1 MKRVLISTLIAAA
14 VAGCGSS
21 DSGVLQGYAEG
32 DYVRVAAP
40 FAGTLVQLNV
50 ARGTSVAPGAPL
62 FALEQENEAAGRREA
77 EDRVRQAEA
86 QRDNL
91 LKGVR
96 PSELEALKAQLAQA
110 QANAAFAV
118 KELVRAEDL
127 VKKGFLSPQ
136 KLDETRTA
144 RDSTAQ
150 RVREIEAQIVTA
162 NLGGRPDQVKAAESD
177 VRAARAA
184 LDQAD
189 WRLRQKTVASTV
201 SGVVTDTNFVKGEW
215 VQSGAPVVA
224 ILPPENVKVRFFV
237 PEPRLGA
244 VKVGQAVELACDGCP
259 APVPAKVTFVAP
271 QAEYTPPVIYSR
283 DSRAKLVFLVEAR
296 PSKEDAVKLHPGQ
309 PVDVTLK

>member
-1 MKRVLISTLIAAA
+1 MRTAFSLLAA
-14 VAGCGSS
+14 VVIAGCGAKDNGS
-21 DSGVLQGYAEG
+21 LQGYAEG

-40 FAGTLVQLNV
+40 FAGNLVQLRV
-50 ARGTSVAPGAPL
+50 ARGASVTPGAPL

-96 PSELEALKAQLAQA
+96 PSEMEALKAQLAQA
-110 QANAAFAV
+110 QSAAAFAV
-118 KELVRAEDL
+118 KEYVRAEDL

-136 KLDETRTA
+136 KLDEARTT
-144 RDSTAQ
+144 RDSSAQ
-150 RVREIEAQIVTA
+150 RVRELDAQIVTA
-162 NLGGRPDQVKAAESD
+162 GLGGRADQVRAAESE
-177 VRAARAA
+177 VRAARAS

-201 SGVVTDTNFVKGEW
+201 NGVVTDTNFVQGEW
-215 VQSGAPVVA
+215 VAAGAPIVA

-244 VKVGQAVELACDGCP
+244 VKVGQAVELSCDGCS
-259 APVPAKVTFVAP
+259 ATIPAKVSFVAP
-271 QAEYTPPVIYSR
+271 QAEFTPPVIYSR

-309 PVDVTLK
+309 PVDVVLK

>member
-1 MKRVLISTLIAAA
+1 MKILLSTVLVL
-14 VAGCGSS
+14 VLAGCGGS
-21 DSGVLQGYAEG
+21 DPGALQGYAEG

-50 ARGTSVAPGAPL
+50 ARGTSVASGAPL

-77 EDRVRQAEA
+77 EDRVKQAEA

-91 LKGVR
+91 TKGVR
-96 PSELEALKAQLAQA
+96 PSEMDALKAQLAQA
-110 QANAAFAV
+110 QANAALAV
-118 KELVRAEDL
+118 KEYARAEDL

-136 KLDETRTA
+136 KLDETRAA
-144 RDSTAQ
+144 RDATAQ
-150 RVREIEAQIVTA
+150 RVREAEAQIVTG
-162 NLGGRPDQVKAAESD
+162 NLGGRPDQVRAAESE
-177 VRAARAA
+177 VRAAKAA

-201 SGVVTDTNFVKGEW
+201 AGVVTDTNFAKGEW
-215 VQSGAPVVA
+215 VPSGAPIVT

-259 APVPAKVTFVAP
+259 AKIAATVTFVAP
-271 QAEYTPPVIYSR
+271 QAEFTPPVIYSR
-283 DSRAKLVFLVEAR
+283 DSRSKLVFLVEAR